1 MKKVFLGMALAIS
14 VSMAEKSGAFLGGGF
29 QYSNLENQNTT
40 RTPDANNNTPIDT
53 SMFGNNQT
61 APAQERRALP
71 KRTLKSIQ
79 VHLDEKIREQVM
91 KKSFKK
97 LGFVS
102 LATSSVLLGSMN
114 ATDLETYATLQKP
127 SHVFSNYAEKDSGSG
142 GTTHTASSGTPA
154 PSTPSASDV
163 ASQLV
168 KDTTTVNNL
177 KSVSVSGMNTTLSGV
192 TTIS

>member
-79 VHLDEKIREQVM
+79 VQ
-91 KKSFKK
+91 
-97 LGFVS
+97 
-102 LATSSVLLGSMN
+102 
-114 ATDLETYATLQKP
+114 
-127 SHVFSNYAEKDSGSG
+127 SG
-142 GTTHTASSGTPA
+142 
-154 PSTPSASDV
+154 
-163 ASQLV
+163 
-168 KDTTTVNNL
+168 
-177 KSVSVSGMNTTLSGV
+177 
-192 TTIS
+192 